1 MGRAAGR
8 RRGIV
13 LAAALAVGLCSTG
26 AAHAATAWRVQP
38 APPGGLDA
46 RKNLWLDVDG
56 GFATLSGSVGSGVFK
71 ASQKW
76 GLRRVGGTVQ
86 QPWYQVYNLAFDGC
100 LEKALNIPTP
110 QVFFR
115 RCRAQGTGHIR
126 TDWWQFT
133 SLTNQPG
140 NPGLTQAGTGPRLW
154 VIHGFYETSGNCMAV
169 ANGDYRAGIRLAMEG
184 CNRSAGQQWWLYRT
198 TAP

>member
-1 MGRAAGR
+1 M
-8 RRGIV
+8 
-13 LAAALAVGLCSTG
+13 AALAGGLCSTG
-26 AAHAATAWRVQP
+26 VAHAATAWRIQP

-46 RKNLWLDVDG
+46 RKNLWLDVNG
-56 GFATLSGSVGSGVFK
+56 GFATLTGSLGSGVFK

-86 QPWYQVYNLAFDGC
+86 QPWYQVYNVDFDGC
-100 LEKALNIPTP
+100 LEKPLNVPTP
-110 QVFFR
+110 QVLFR
-115 RCRAQGTGHIR
+115 GCRAQGPDHVR
-126 TDWWQFT
+126 TDWWQFR

-140 NPGLTQAGTGPRLW
+140 NPGLVQAAPSPRLW
-154 VIHGFYETSGNCMAV
+154 VIRGFYETSGDCMTV
-169 ANGDYRAGIRLAMEG
+169 ANADYRAGTRIAMQG